1 MEGRSWVLAR
11 EGQER
16 LEQTRK
22 KRGCQRE
29 EQSSPRGPYRTCLS
43 SIRQK
48 GPGEE
53 LWPLLG
59 FTVGTVAGVFIAP
72 FVACLVFTA
81 DLSGF
86 RELRK
91 ISIF

>member
-1 MEGRSWVLAR
+1 MRSRVVPAVLIELR
-11 EGQER
+11 
-16 LEQTRK
+16 
-22 KRGCQRE
+22 
-29 EQSSPRGPYRTCLS
+29 LS
-43 SIRQK
+43 SVRQK
-48 GPGEE
+48 GSDEE

-59 FTVGTVAGVFIAP
+59 FTVGTMAGVFIAP

-81 DLSGF
+81 DFSGF